1 MAESEPEAPSAA
13 QLEALFPRYAG
24 PWQRLGAAG
33 IDLSVLIVLETMAFW
48 ILGWKWLGE
57 PAETAA
63 WRLPLAV
70 AVGLP
75 AVYETLL
82 TASSLQATLG
92 KALAGLYVTGRHGER
107 LSVARAALRH
117 LARYVSAATL
127 LVGFAMQP
135 FTARK
140 QALHDVIAGT
150 LVRQR

>member
-1 MAESEPEAPSAA
+1 
-13 QLEALFPRYAG
+13 
-24 PWQRLGAAG
+24 
-33 IDLSVLIVLETMAFW
+33 
-48 ILGWKWLGE
+48 
-57 PAETAA
+57 
-63 WRLPLAV
+63 LPLAV